1 MLKRTRLRFTV
12 SLLLAVIAQFFACA
26 GGTGTTTG
34 NVNPPS
40 NGNDTTELPPESDMT
55 VSKHSLT
62 VAKSGSGKVTSDPVG
77 IDCGTACA
85 MDASSGMKVTL
96 TAALDM
102 PFTQSFWEGCTA
114 WNDSCEVTVTQAK
127 NVSVSWGPE
136 VRPKLVKV
144 PNGTF
149 TMGSPENEV
158 GRDFDEPQHVVT
170 LTTDFWMSE
179 SEVTRRQ
186 YVNLMG
192 SSPSYFKVDDVP
204 VESAT
209 WLEAVTYCNALSA
222 REKLLPCYQITGK
235 AVAWTDGVKCTGYRL
250 PTEAEWEYAAR
261 SPADK
266 RFSGSD
272 SVADVA
278 WYFATAGL
286 VPHPV
291 KKKMPNGRGLYDLS
305 GNMSE
310 WVWDYYRSST
320 YETVSATDPTGPS
333 TGLLRVIRG
342 GSYVHMDTETRVAR
356 RDVTYPDTRD
366 TRIGFRIVR
375 SNP

>member
-1 MLKRTRLRFTV
+1 MLKRTSLRFTV

-144 PNGTF
+144 PKGTF

-209 WLEAVTYCNALSA
+209 WLEAVTY
-222 REKLLPCYQITGK
+222 
-235 AVAWTDGVKCTGYRL
+235 
-250 PTEAEWEYAAR
+250 
-261 SPADK
+261 
-266 RFSGSD
+266 
-272 SVADVA
+272 
-278 WYFATAGL
+278 
-286 VPHPV
+286 
-291 KKKMPNGRGLYDLS
+291 
-305 GNMSE
+305 
-310 WVWDYYRSST
+310 
-320 YETVSATDPTGPS
+320 
-333 TGLLRVIRG
+333 
-342 GSYVHMDTETRVAR
+342 
-356 RDVTYPDTRD
+356 
-366 TRIGFRIVR
+366 
-375 SNP
+375 